1 MRFPSKELKVRLG
14 FFFLL
19 TVKLCEEREKLREEP
34 PGKTEAGLDDLRN
47 RQHSLDLVKT
57 KPTH

>member
-14 FFFLL
+14 FLFLL
-19 TVKLCEEREKLREEP
+19 IVKLCEETEKLREEP

-47 RQHSLDLVKT
+47 RQHGLDFVKT
-57 KPTH
+57 KTIH